1 MYKNIYKGV
10 VYKFS
15 IALTMLVCVSLS
27 KVYAIDEQTK
37 PGNEKKNSL
46 TKIIIDPGHG
56 GQDPGALGKNH
67 KEKDVV
73 LDIALKVGK
82 IISQRYPD
90 VDVNYTRSTDVFV
103 PLHERADI
111 ANRHNAELFI
121 SIHANANKNKDIRG
135 IETYAMGLH
144 KNESNFDVAKKENA
158 AIIFEKDYTTRYEG
172 FDPNS
177 AESYIMFSSMQNTY
191 LIQSLDFAGLVQS
204 NSSRYNSTLDRGVRQ
219 AGFLVLWKT
228 AMPGVLVEV
237 GFISNPDE
245 ERYLTSEAGQME
257 VANGIAN
264 AIGEY
269 KKRFEQKSFYVNNTD
284 DSASKTL
291 VFQDNSDSG
300 NVVSVET
307 NDESVNFKIQI
318 LTSQKKVSKK
328 DQVFKHCKK
337 LKLNNSIAEF
347 RINSTYKYTIG
358 STNQYSQAV
367 ELASEVKK
375 YYPQAFIVAVKDG
388 QIVPLQSV
396 TK

>member
-1 MYKNIYKGV
+1 MYKNIYQGF

-15 IALTMLVCVSLS
+15 VALAVLACICMSET
-27 KVYAIDEQTK
+27 YAVDEQTK
-37 PGNEKKNSL
+37 SGNEKKNSL
-46 TKIIIDPGHG
+46 TKIVIDPGHG

-73 LDIALKVGK
+73 LAIALKVGK

-121 SIHANANKNKDIRG
+121 SIHANANKNKDIKG

-204 NSSRYNSTLDRGVRQ
+204 NSSRYNSALDRGVRQ

-269 KKRFEQKSFYVNNTD
+269 KRRFEQKTFYVKNSD
-284 DSASKTL
+284 DSALKTS
-291 VFQDNSDSG
+291 VYQDNTDSG
-300 NVVSVET
+300 TVVSVENT
-307 NDESVNFKIQI
+307 DESVNFKIQI

-337 LKLNNSIAEF
+337 LKLNNSIAEY

-358 STNQYSQAV
+358 NTNQYLQAV

-375 YYPQAFIVAVKDG
+375 YYPQAFVVAVKDG

-396 TK
+396 VK